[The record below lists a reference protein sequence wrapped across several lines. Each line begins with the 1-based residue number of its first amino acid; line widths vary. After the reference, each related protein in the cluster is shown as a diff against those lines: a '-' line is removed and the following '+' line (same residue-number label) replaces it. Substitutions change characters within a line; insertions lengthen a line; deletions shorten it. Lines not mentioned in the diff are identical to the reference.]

1 MQYIVKESNIKLR
14 KKFYWEITNNF
25 NLKVLMPITKY
36 YYSVFPFVVDFDDES
51 FWVCESITCCAAEAQ
66 NNRIITIKEFFK
78 CIDK

>member
-14 KKFYWEITNNF
+14 KEFYRYINDKY

-36 YYSVFPFVVDFDDES
+36 YYSVFPFVVDLDEYN
-51 FWVCESITCCAAEAQ
+51 FWVCESITCCAAAAQ
-66 NNRIITIKEFFK
+66 NNRIITINEFFK